1 MLFWTGMKMHEKRR
15 YETTDMRRITKALNQ
30 IVHSIE
36 CKNVLEIACGSGKFS
51 LEAASIAHSVTCID
65 LDDSRLLPS
74 VRNAENIVFLLMDA
88 INLQMASDSVDVIV
102 FYNALAHV
110 ENELEKIL
118 NECYRVLRKRGAIFY
133 QLFWN

>member
-1 MLFWTGMKMHEKRR
+1 
-15 YETTDMRRITKALNQ
+15 MRRITEVLNQ

-36 CKNVLEIACGSGKFS
+36 CKNVLEIACGSGEFS
-51 LEAASIAHSVTCID
+51 LEAAQYAHSVTCID

-102 FYNALAHV
+102 FYNATCA
-110 ENELEKIL
+110 
-118 NECYRVLRKRGAIFY
+118 C
-133 QLFWN
+133 

>member
-15 YETTDMRRITKALNQ
+15 YEATDMRRITEALNQ

-36 CKNVLEIACGSGKFS
+36 CKNVLEIACGSGEFS
-51 LEAASIAHSVTCID
+51 LEAAQYAHSVTCID
-65 LDDSRLLPS
+65 LDDSRLLPL